1 MTTRLSFA
9 ALLAIAALV
18 AGCGSV
24 GGSPHTVS
32 TRASNRTLAATSR
45 GGPNPAAAYPGGP
58 AVVRLSESEFT
69 ITPANPR
76 VTGTHEVDF
85 EVTNNGS
92 LTHSFAIRTPFG
104 VLKSEPIPPGQK
116 GGLTVHSLK
125 PGIYSF
131 YCPLGHHRLKGMQ
144 GSVVIQ
150 SP

>member
-1 MTTRLSFA
+1 MTTRLSVVGLFA
-9 ALLAIAALV
+9 AAALI
-18 AGCGSV
+18 AGCGSA
-24 GGSPHTVS
+24 GGGGRTAS
-32 TRASNRTLAATSR
+32 TEAANRTLAATSR

-58 AVVRLSESEFT
+58 AVVRLSETEFA

-76 VTGTHEVDF
+76 ITGTHQVDF

-92 LTHSFAIRTPFG
+92 VTHSFAIRTPFG
-104 VLKSEPIPPGQK
+104 VLKSEPIPPGQE
-116 GGLTVHSLK
+116 GGLTVDLLK

-150 SP
+150 SS